1 LADDDVIT
9 FAVSKHVFA
18 PSSSKRMGFSQ
29 KQLQAMQQIVQSN
42 GRKLPK
48 AALFLVL
55 ATNSYT
61 TAKQSPIS
69 GWLVADSQE

>member
-42 GRKLPK
+42 GRILPK
-48 AALFLVL
+48 AVIFLVL
-55 ATNSYT
+55 ATNSY

-69 GWLVADSQE
+69 GWLVSDSQE